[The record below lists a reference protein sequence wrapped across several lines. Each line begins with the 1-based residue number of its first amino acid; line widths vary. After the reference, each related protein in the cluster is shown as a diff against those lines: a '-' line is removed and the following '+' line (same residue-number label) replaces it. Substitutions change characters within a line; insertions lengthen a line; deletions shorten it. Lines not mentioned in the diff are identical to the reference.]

1 MSRFGAGHIV
11 SQQETDEVHQRDKAV
26 ADGVEDYRALWVAE
40 TLDVNEEREECEER
54 GAQADDRT
62 HANETFGEFYIVG
75 FEVHVGTGWGTVLG
89 AQEWWSEAWLGLQLQ
104 RAPESKV
111 SLGWWGHRCGLRR
124 GLITYKETRIQSK
137 KKKKNILCN

>member
-89 AQEWWSEAWLGLQLQ
+89 AQE
-104 RAPESKV
+104 
-111 SLGWWGHRCGLRR
+111 
-124 GLITYKETRIQSK
+124 
-137 KKKKNILCN
+137 